1 MFICMRTT
9 INLNDELHRR
19 AKEYAA
25 RSNRTLTGVIES
37 ALRFILRSPPTTA
50 PRRKIKIPTAGS
62 EGVLA
67 GVDLNNLASLLDK
80 MEERG

>member
-9 INLNDELHRR
+9 VNLNDELHRR

-25 RSNRTLTGVIES
+25 RNNRTLTSVIEG
-37 ALRFILRSPPTTA
+37 ALRFILRARPSSA
-50 PRRKIKIPTAGS
+50 PRRKVKIPTSGS
-62 EGVLA
+62 GGVLA

-80 MEERG
+80 MEER